1 MPDKIAIYPGTF
13 DPITFG
19 HLDILERAS
28 SVFDKIILAIADNS
42 KKSPLFSATERVEI
56 AQSEIKRLKLKN
68 ITVVSFDNLL
78 VDFAKEQSVNIII
91 RGIRAVSDFE
101 YEFQM
106 AYINKKLFPEL
117 ETIFLPASEKSHFI
131 SATLVKEVAKLGG
144 NLTGLVSDELA
155 IKIKKHFNDLNR

>member
-1 MPDKIAIYPGTF
+1 MSDKIAIYPGTF
-13 DPITFG
+13 DPLTFG
-19 HLDILERAS
+19 HLDILERACIL
-28 SVFDKIILAIADNS
+28 FDKIILAIADNS
-42 KKSPLFSATERVEI
+42 KKSPLFTATERVAI
-56 AQSEIKRLKLKN
+56 AKAEVKKIQIPNLE
-68 ITVVSFDNLL
+68 VMSFNTLL
-78 VDFAKEQSVNIII
+78 VDFAKTQKVKIII

-144 NLTGLVSDELA
+144 DLTGLVSESVA
-155 IKIKKHFNDLNR
+155 EQIKNKFN

>member
-1 MPDKIAIYPGTF
+1 MSGKIAIYPGTF

-28 SVFDKIILAIADNS
+28 LLFDKIILAIADNS
-42 KKSPLFSATERVEI
+42 KKFPLFPAKERVEI
-56 AQSEIKRLKLKN
+56 AQSEIKRLNLKN
-68 ITVVSFDNLL
+68 ITVLSFSTLL
-78 VDFAKEQSVNIII
+78 VDFAKNQKVNIII

-144 NLTGLVSDELA
+144 NLNSFVSEEVVLR
-155 IKIKKHFNDLNR
+155 IKRHFSNFNT

>member
-1 MPDKIAIYPGTF
+1 MSNKVAIYPGTF

-28 SVFDKIILAIADNS
+28 LLFDKIILAVANNAN
-42 KKSPLFSATERVEI
+42 KFPLFSVEERAEI
-56 AQSEIKRLKLKN
+56 AQLEIKRLNLKN
-68 ITVVSFDNLL
+68 ITVVSFDTLL
-78 VDFAKEQSVNIII
+78 VDFAKNQKINIII

-144 NLTGLVSDELA
+144 NLSGLVSEEIA
-155 IKIKKHFNDLNR
+155 KKIKKQFL

>member
-1 MPDKIAIYPGTF
+1 MSDKIAIYPGTF
-13 DPITFG
+13 DPLTFG
-19 HLDILERAS
+19 HLDILERACIL
-28 SVFDKIILAIADNS
+28 FDKIILAIADNS
-42 KKSPLFSATERVEI
+42 KKSPLFTTTERVAI
-56 AQSEIKRLKLKN
+56 AKAEVKKIQIPNLE
-68 ITVVSFDNLL
+68 VMSFNTLL
-78 VDFAKEQSVNIII
+78 VDFAKTQKVKIII

-144 NLTGLVSDELA
+144 DLTGLVSENVA
-155 IKIKKHFNDLNR
+155 EQIKNKFN